1 MGINLSPSVSVLSY
15 ALSLMPLTCIISG
28 SLDTA
33 GSLTGSLFITGTASL
48 VSSHSLPPVD
58 AILSVLSVF
67 LQAANA
73 KAIATAAVNDKIL
86 FIKTTVNN
94 HTTNK

>member
-1 MGINLSPSVSVLSY
+1 
-15 ALSLMPLTCIISG
+15 MPLTCIISG
-28 SLDTA
+28 SLDTV